1 MENDRISNDIGN
13 QMQKLQRA
21 EQSYSANYNNI
32 KQVRGDGFDDTAE
45 NAEIDATIEQHKT
58 NHMLNALSVIVNE
71 FPALG
76 TVIQGSFGDQIIIP
90 SRPESAVDRPIT
102 SSS

>member
-1 MENDRISNDIGN
+1 
-13 QMQKLQRA
+13 
-21 EQSYSANYNNI
+21 
-32 KQVRGDGFDDTAE
+32 
-45 NAEIDATIEQHKT
+45 
-58 NHMLNALSVIVNE
+58 MLNALSVIVNE

-102 SSS
+102 SSSQRSDGNNQI